1 MENNL
6 RRKLENG
13 GHVFGTFAELGG
25 ANSVEA
31 LGNTGLDFVVID
43 NEHNPSEAESAADM
57 IRACEKSGMTPLC
70 RVREIS
76 RPAILK
82 LLDVGAGG
90 IIVPCI
96 ETIDQVRRVVE
107 YAKYAPIGKR
117 GFCGTR
123 KDGWGTAYP
132 ATMGFEDQMAYWNR
146 ETLLIPQCE
155 TVGCLESIEEITA
168 IEGVDGIMIG
178 PFDLSISMGMPGQ
191 FDDPVFKA
199 AIDRI
204 LRACKAAG
212 KYAMVFTPTTAN
224 VKAYYEQGFDIICY
238 NLDAAVLIDAYRR
251 IVAEVSEA

>member
-6 RRKLENG
+6 IRKLENG

-43 NEHNPSEAESAADM
+43 NEHNPAEAESAADM

-96 ETIDQVRRVVE
+96 ETIDQVRKVV
-107 YAKYAPIGKR
+107 
-117 GFCGTR
+117 
-123 KDGWGTAYP
+123 
-132 ATMGFEDQMAYWNR
+132 
-146 ETLLIPQCE
+146 
-155 TVGCLESIEEITA
+155 
-168 IEGVDGIMIG
+168 
-178 PFDLSISMGMPGQ
+178 
-191 FDDPVFKA
+191 
-199 AIDRI
+199 
-204 LRACKAAG
+204 
-212 KYAMVFTPTTAN
+212 
-224 VKAYYEQGFDIICY
+224 
-238 NLDAAVLIDAYRR
+238 
-251 IVAEVSEA
+251 